1 MFSSCPLSD
10 DSSIIWIFWLSYVRI
25 DFNVAL
31 HADDAV
37 VIFAENKTLFVI
49 LQFLEKSSSNL
60 FSSSNFSSL
69 K

>member
-1 MFSSCPLSD
+1 MILQLFEF
-10 DSSIIWIFWLSYVRI
+10 FWLSYVRI

-49 LQFLEKSSSNL
+49 LQLLEKSSSNL